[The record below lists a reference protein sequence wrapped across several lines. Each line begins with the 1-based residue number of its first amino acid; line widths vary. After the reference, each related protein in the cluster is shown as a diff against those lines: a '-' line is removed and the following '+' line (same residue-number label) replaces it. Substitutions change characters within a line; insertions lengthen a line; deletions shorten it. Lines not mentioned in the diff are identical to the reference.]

1 MQLRLWHEDCHLDSR
16 MSTDRPDRAINKERE
31 MKWMLGVMLALG
43 LGGCSKL
50 DYTKVSGDG
59 AVIEQRH
66 PLGQQVT
73 RVLAGVPAN
82 IHLVAGAASGIHIRG
97 QGNLLPYL
105 ELTEKGDKL
114 EIEVKEGYR
123 LEPPEPIDITITL
136 PKVEE
141 LALAGLARGDLSGF
155 SGDELVLSVA
165 GVGDIV
171 ADGLELDRLEGNIAG
186 AGSLDLGTG
195 SARDVELNIAGAGGV
210 SGAQFKGEKVEVNI
224 AGSGD
229 VEVSASE
236 LLKIGIA
243 GSGSVSYLG
252 NPRLES
258 EIAGSGAISRVGS

>member
-1 MQLRLWHEDCHLDSR
+1 
-16 MSTDRPDRAINKERE
+16 

-105 ELTEKGDKL
+105 ELTEQGDKL

-123 LEPPEPIDITITL
+123 LAPTEPLEITITL
-136 PKVEE
+136 PEVHEQ
-141 LALAGLARGDLSGF
+141 ALAGTGNGELHDFKRN
-155 SGDELVLSVA
+155 ELVLSVA
-165 GVGDIV
+165 GTGDIV
-171 ADGLELDRLEGNIAG
+171 ASGLEMNRLEGNIAG
-186 AGSLDLGTG
+186 LGNLDLGEG
-195 SARDVELNIAGAGGV
+195 SVRAMELNIAGSGGV
-210 SGAQFKGEKVEVNI
+210 LGARLLCQEAEVNI
-224 AGSGD
+224 AGSGE
-229 VEVSASE
+229 VELRVQE
-236 LLKIGIA
+236 RLKIEIA
-243 GSGSVSYLG
+243 GAGSVNYWGDPELK
-252 NPRLES
+252 S
-258 EIAGSGAISRVGS
+258 EIAGSGQVSRLGS

>member
-1 MQLRLWHEDCHLDSR
+1 
-16 MSTDRPDRAINKERE
+16 

-43 LGGCSKL
+43 IGGCSKL
-50 DYTKVSGDG
+50 DDTQVSGDG

-82 IHLVAGAASGIHIRG
+82 IHLVAGEARGIHIRG

-114 EIEVKEGYR
+114 EIGVKEGYR
-123 LEPPEPIDITITL
+123 LDPPEPIDITITL

-171 ADGLELDRLEGNIAG
+171 ADGLELDRLEGNIAGAGNGLELDRLEGNIAG

-258 EIAGSGAISRVGS
+258 EIAGSGAISRAGS

>member
-1 MQLRLWHEDCHLDSR
+1 
-16 MSTDRPDRAINKERE
+16 

-50 DYTKVSGDG
+50 DNTKVSGDG

-66 PLGQQVT
+66 PLGREVT

-123 LEPPEPIDITITL
+123 LDPPEPIDITITL

-186 AGSLDLGTG
+186 AGSLDRKRPAKAVLTG
-195 SARDVELNIAGAGGV
+195 ETGYSAGRATR
-210 SGAQFKGEKVEVNI
+210 Q
-224 AGSGD
+224 GSSSLTRFTGQ
-229 VEVSASE
+229 SAITFSTC
-236 LLKIGIA
+236 
-243 GSGSVSYLG
+243 
-252 NPRLES
+252 R
-258 EIAGSGAISRVGS
+258 R

>member
-1 MQLRLWHEDCHLDSR
+1 
-16 MSTDRPDRAINKERE
+16 

-43 LGGCSKL
+43 LAGCSKL
-50 DYTKVSGDG
+50 DDTQVSGDG

-82 IHLVAGAASGIHIRG
+82 IHLVAGEASGIHIRG

-123 LEPPEPIDITITL
+123 LDPPEPIDITITL

-195 SARDVELNIAGAGGV
+195 SARDVELNIAGSGGV
-210 SGAQFKGEKVEVNI
+210 LGARLLSQEADVNI
-224 AGSGD
+224 AGSGE
-229 VEVSASE
+229 VEVRVQE
-236 LLKIGIA
+236 RLKIEIA
-243 GSGSVSYLG
+243 GSGSVSYWGDPELT
-252 NPRLES
+252 S
-258 EIAGSGAISRVGS
+258 EIAGSGLVNRRGS

>member
-1 MQLRLWHEDCHLDSR
+1 
-16 MSTDRPDRAINKERE
+16 

-123 LEPPEPIDITITL
+123 LAPSEPLEITITL
-136 PKVEE
+136 PELHE
-141 LALAGLARGDLSGF
+141 LALAGTGNGELHDFKGN
-155 SGDELVLSVA
+155 ELVLSVA
-165 GVGDIV
+165 GTGDIV
-171 ADGLELDRLEGNIAG
+171 ASGLEMNRLEGNIAG
-186 AGSLDLGTG
+186 LGNLDLGEG
-195 SARDVELNIAGAGGV
+195 SVRAMELNIAGSGGV
-210 SGAQFKGEKVEVNI
+210 LGARLLSQEAEVNI
-224 AGSGD
+224 AGSGE
-229 VEVSASE
+229 VELRVQE
-236 LLKIGIA
+236 RLKIEIA
-243 GSGSVSYLG
+243 GAGSVNYWGDPELK
-252 NPRLES
+252 S
-258 EIAGSGAISRVGS
+258 EIAGSGQVSRLGS

>member
-1 MQLRLWHEDCHLDSR
+1 MR
-16 MSTDRPDRAINKERE
+16 
-31 MKWMLGVMLALG
+31 WMMGAVLALA
-43 LGGCSKL
+43 LGGCSWQ
-50 DYTKVSGDG
+50 DDVKVSGAG
-59 AVIEQRH
+59 ALVEQQH
-66 PLGQQVT
+66 PLGREVT

-195 SARDVELNIAGAGGV
+195 SARDVELNIAGSGGV

-236 LLKIGIA
+236 LLKVGIA

>member
-1 MQLRLWHEDCHLDSR
+1 MR
-16 MSTDRPDRAINKERE
+16 
-31 MKWMLGVMLALG
+31 WMMGAVLALG
-43 LGGCSKL
+43 LSGCSWQ
-50 DYTKVSGDG
+50 DDVKVSGAG
-59 AVIEQRH
+59 ALVEQQH
-66 PLGQQVT
+66 PLGREVT

-82 IHLVAGAASGIHIRG
+82 IHLVAGDASGIHIRG

-258 EIAGSGAISRVGS
+258 EIAGSGAISRAGS